1 MRQYGN
7 SCVLYWWKRFG
18 SGLKYLTRVVEMGG
32 LDFEIETV
40 GGFQYQ
46 GYEDL
51 GGETMAEQRLLV
63 AEHWCDSLE
72 EEETRSEGEE
82 QKVWVVELGETLAWG
97 AGYKVVGKELMSE
110 GEV

>member
-1 MRQYGN
+1 M
-7 SCVLYWWKRFG
+7 LE
-18 SGLKYLTRVVEMGG
+18 LGG

-72 EEETRSEGEE
+72 EEETRSEGE
-82 QKVWVVELGETLAWG
+82 V
-97 AGYKVVGKELMSE
+97 
-110 GEV
+110 